1 MPDQALEAF
10 ISHGTVS
17 RTIDLNVSQAEGFY
31 NALEKIGI
39 DWGQVGT
46 QLEDEG
52 VDSFKKSFDSLL
64 VSLQE
69 KANTLKSVSK

>member
-39 DWGQVGT
+39 DWGKVGT